1 MPKDT
6 SQGGSDAPAPP
17 SRGRFRPMDSSPA
30 RSLTDRC
37 VNRFKVLVLTSVA
50 ALGIGLVAVLF
61 EKLERMGDLS
71 LGAMSGTAEV
81 FGLRADGAWTWILP
95 AATVVVAMPLIIW
108 LQRRFFP
115 GTEGTG
121 IPQAIA
127 AIRIGASPARS
138 LMLSVRIAIGKI
150 LLLAIALLT
159 GITVGREGPSV
170 HVGACFMHLCVRWC
184 RVSPWLME
192 RGLILAGGA
201 AGIAAAF
208 NTPIAG
214 TIFCFEEIGRLFDR
228 KSVLVILRTV
238 ALACVIG
245 VVILG
250 DYHFYGNGSIGT
262 ALPLAWETG
271 QSFGDWFV
279 GLGPWLAVP
288 VVGLV
293 GGALGGGFGRCV
305 VGGSRRIGPWL
316 QRRPVLTG
324 ILLGVGLA
332 AIGIGSGGSS
342 YGGGHS
348 QAEAMLTLA
357 SETGATTAV
366 WTDPLG
372 KAAAS
377 FIALISMIPG
387 GLFDPSLTVGA
398 GLGQVAHPVFNQW
411 IAPGIDLPALMLLFM
426 AAYFAGVVQ
435 SPITVAAILFEM
447 TGAYG
452 MILPLM
458 LTSMFAAM
466 VAKRLCNPSIYDAL
480 ALDFL
485 ERNGLRSAE
494 TTPEPAGRSPS
505 SRSR

>member
-1 MPKDT
+1 MDP
-6 SQGGSDAPAPP
+6 SPPP
-17 SRGRFRPMDSSPA
+17 SRTTGFA
-30 RSLTDRC
+30 NL
-37 VNRFKVLVLTSVA
+37 FKVLWLTSIA

-61 EKLERMGDLS
+61 EKLENWGDLS
-71 LGAMSGTAEV
+71 VGAMSGTKEL
-81 FGLRADGAWTWILP
+81 FGLQATGAWTWILP
-95 AATVVVAMPLIIW
+95 AVTVIVAMPLIIW
-108 LQRRFFP
+108 LQKRFFP

-127 AIRIGASPARS
+127 AIKIGTSPARG

-170 HVGACFMHLCVRWC
+170 HVGACFMHLCTKWC

-228 KSVLVILRTV
+228 KSVPMIMRTV
-238 ALACVIG
+238 ALACIVG
-245 VVILG
+245 VVFLG
-250 DYHFYGNGSIGT
+250 DYHFYGNENIGI
-262 ALPLAWETG
+262 ALPLAWNAD
-271 QSFGDWFV
+271 QSLGEWIRS
-279 GLGPWLAVP
+279 LGPWLAVP
-288 VVGLV
+288 IVGFA
-293 GGALGGGFGRCV
+293 GGALGGGFGRGV
-305 VGGSRRIGPWL
+305 VEASYRIGPWL
-316 QRRPVLTG
+316 QKRPALTG
-324 ILLGVGLA
+324 LLLGLGLA
-332 AIGIGSGGSS
+332 AVGIASGGSS

-348 QAEAMLTLA
+348 QAEAMLLEA
-357 SETGATTAV
+357 SKTGTPSAV
-366 WTDPLG
+366 WSDPIS

-398 GLGQVAHPVFNQW
+398 GLGQVTYPVFTDW
-411 IAPGIDLPALMLLFM
+411 LAPGIDLPALMLLFM

-452 MILPLM
+452 MILPLF
-458 LTSMFAAM
+458 LTSMFAAL
-466 VAKRLCNPSIYDAL
+466 VAERLCTPSIYEAL

-485 ERNGLRSAE
+485 KRNGLK
-494 TTPEPAGRSPS
+494 PAIGTGTEKIDQPS
-505 SRSR
+505 